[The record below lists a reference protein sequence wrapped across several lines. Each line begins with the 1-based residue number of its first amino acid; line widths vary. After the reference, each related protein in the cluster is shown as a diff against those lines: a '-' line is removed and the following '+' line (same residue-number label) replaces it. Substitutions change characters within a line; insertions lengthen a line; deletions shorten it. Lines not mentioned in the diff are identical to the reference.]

1 MASSA
6 KRVGMITAFQRN
18 LTELL
23 DSIEDCLAKRR
34 ILPCLMLLYSGID
47 VIASLEAGT
56 ASRSAFTKWVNRYVL
71 KSTSLSCTASDLY
84 GARCGILHTL
94 SAESNMS
101 RKGTA
106 RRMGYA
112 WGNAST
118 DELERA
124 TKELGRDERAVHVRE
139 LIDAFRLGLTNYM
152 QEVMQDESRKQKIF
166 AGAGMWLTDMGQNA
180 IKDFLKTCK
189 P

>member
-1 MASSA
+1 MEIVKWRNSGRICTIELTFAHVASSPRCTCGRRTTCSELRKSRAQIGSWRRAFNGQSGLWRKLMASSA

-94 SAESNMS
+94 
-101 RKGTA
+101 
-106 RRMGYA
+106 
-112 WGNAST
+112 
-118 DELERA
+118 
-124 TKELGRDERAVHVRE
+124 
-139 LIDAFRLGLTNYM
+139 
-152 QEVMQDESRKQKIF
+152 
-166 AGAGMWLTDMGQNA
+166 
-180 IKDFLKTCK
+180 
-189 P
+189 

>member
-47 VIASLEAGT
+47 VIASLEAGR

-94 SAESNMS
+94 SAESDMS
-101 RKGTA
+101 RKGQA
-106 RRMGYA
+106 RQIVYA
-112 WGNAST
+112 WGAAKAADLALTSKGIGRT
-118 DELERA
+118 DCA
-124 TKELGRDERAVHVRE
+124 IHIRE
-139 LIDAFRLGLTNYM
+139 LIDAFRSGLADYLD
-152 QEVMQDESRKQKIF
+152 EVMRDDNRQQRLYE
-166 AGAGMWLTDMGQNA
+166 GASLWLTHMDQGTVKA
-180 IKDFLKTCK
+180 FLRAHTT
-189 P
+189 